1 MSVLRI
7 QNVHSWLITPDR
19 DIKSELHSR
28 LRFREKNYYHN
39 AAYKRG
45 KWDGFKEFFN
55 ERSGMFLSGLLPEVI
70 HYLKENNKPFAIQ
83 DERENNIQWLHR
95 EINETFLNS
104 WLPDGYDPITLH
116 DYQPDLVNKAIKYNR
131 GLIKAPTAAGKTF
144 IMISILKCLPKKTP
158 VLFVTKNKGL
168 VHQNYEAMLKWGIP
182 NVGRWYGTHKE
193 ANYIMCVTNNVNT
206 FRSIDKLLP
215 KFKVLIVDEVHE
227 CMSKVPV
234 NAYKKM
240 KKACI
245 RFGVSATPFKD
256 MKVHKHLVK
265 AHFGP
270 IFKTSTTESGHLT
283 TKDLQERGILSPS
296 NCTFYPVN
304 EPNIAYEPYIDAV
317 TLGIAENYEFHSI
330 IRRLARSKKGR
341 TLILVERRDQGEY
354 LKQLMPEA
362 HWINGSDSLKAR
374 EPVIKAL
381 QSSDNVTAIVMRHI
395 ITAGIDI
402 MIHNLINAAGGD
414 AHYNVIQQI
423 GRGLRCASDKDQLE
437 FYDFVFNINDYLYKH
452 SKNRIKTLTDEG
464 HNVTVKDEI
473 DF

>member
-1 MSVLRI
+1 MNTLRI
-7 QNVHSWLITPDR
+7 QNVNTWLLSSDR
-19 DIKSELHSR
+19 DLKAKLHTS
-28 LRFREKNYYHN
+28 LRFREKNYYHS

-45 KWDGFKEFFN
+45 KWDGFTNFFN
-55 ERSGMFLSGLLPEVI
+55 ERSGMFLTGLLPEVMQ
-70 HYLKENNKPFAIQ
+70 LMKKLNKPYTVV
-83 DERENNIQWLHR
+83 DERNNNIKWLHK
-95 EINETFLNS
+95 EINDTFLNC
-104 WLPDGYDPITLH
+104 WLPEGYEPITLH
-116 DYQPDLVNKAIKYNR
+116 DYQPDLVNKAMQYNR
-131 GLIKAPTAAGKTF
+131 GLIQAPTAAGKTF
-144 IMISILKCLPKKTP
+144 IMISLLKCLPRKTP

-182 NVGRWYGTHKE
+182 DVGRWYGDFKE
-193 ANYIMCVTNNVNT
+193 PNFIMCVNSNVHT
-206 FRSIDKLLP
+206 FRSINKLLP

-227 CMSKVPV
+227 CMSNVPIS
-234 NAYKKM
+234 AYKKM

-256 MKVHKHLVK
+256 LKIHKHTVK
-265 AHFGP
+265 GHFGP
-270 IFKTSTTESGHLT
+270 IFKTSTTESGRLT

-296 NCTFYPVN
+296 NCTFYPIE

-317 TLGIAENYEFHSI
+317 TLGIAENHEFHSI
-330 IRRLARSKKGR
+330 VKRLARSRKGR

-362 HWINGSDSLKAR
+362 HWINGSDSLDTRK
-374 EPVIKAL
+374 PVIEAL
-381 QSSDNVTAIVMRHI
+381 QSSDNVTAIVMRQI

-414 AHYNVIQQI
+414 AKYNVIQQI

-437 FYDFVFNINDYLYKH
+437 YFDFIFNINDYLYKH
-452 SKNRIKTLTDEG
+452 SKNRIRVLKEEG
-464 HNVTVKDEI
+464 HNVVIKDSL